1 MLRSTASLA
10 SALLMFGLVFFPGV
24 TGVSQETKEVPFPTL
39 PKGAGKIDADA
50 PKGFMLTATG
60 LQYRVLR
67 AGTGKKPTAA
77 QKVKVH
83 YHGWLD
89 NGKVFDSSYER
100 GETIEFGL
108 NQVIK
113 GWTEGMQL
121 VGEGGMIELVIP
133 ARLGYGD
140 RGAGNVIP
148 GGATLHFLVELLGVK

>member
-1 MLRSTASLA
+1 MTRNAASFAAAVLT
-10 SALLMFGLVFFPGV
+10 FGLMFFPGV

-39 PKGAGKIDADA
+39 PKGAGKIDATA
-50 PKGFMLTATG
+50 PKTFTTTASG

-67 AGTGKKPTAA
+67 AGAGRKPAA
-77 QKVKVH
+77 TQQVKVH

-89 NGKVFDSSYER
+89 NGKVFDSSYNR

-121 VGEGGMIELVIP
+121 VGEGGMIELTIP
-133 ARLGYGD
+133 ANLGYGD

-148 GGATLHFLVELLGVK
+148 GGATLHFLVELLGVN

>member
-67 AGTGKKPTAA
+67 AGAGKKPTAA